1 MLVGQA
7 FNAITYN
14 QRSNVL
20 SEQKAKNIIKY
31 QAELLETP
39 SLYLFGCVFRDH
51 VKETANFQKEYKQ
64 IYRREHPKQNK

>member
-14 QRSNVL
+14 QRLNVL
-20 SEQKAKNIIKY
+20 SGQKAKNIKY
-31 QAELLETP
+31 QAELFEKP

-51 VKETANFQKEYKQ
+51 VKETASFQKEYKE